1 MKVKRVLISQPDPG
15 SEKSPYQETAEK
27 YGLKID
33 FRPFINVEGV
43 NAKEFRQQKIDILA
57 HTAVIFTARTAIDH
71 FFRISEE
78 LRITVPET
86 MKYFCIS
93 ESIALYLQK
102 YIVYRK
108 RKIFFGNGKFE
119 DLMDSIVKHKDEKF
133 LLPLSDIHKPEIP
146 KMLDKAKINYS
157 KSILFKTVS
166 SNISDLSL
174 DKYDLVIFYSPAGIT
189 SLKENFPNFEQG
201 ERKIGAFGPATSK
214 AVKDAG
220 LSLDIEAPTPEAPS
234 MAKALELF
242 IKKNHKDNK

>member
-15 SEKSPYQETAEK
+15 TEKSPYQETAEK

-33 FRPFINVEGV
+33 FRPFIKVEGV
-43 NAKEFRQQKIDILA
+43 NSKEFRQQKVDILA

-71 FFRISEE
+71 FFRICEE

-133 LLPLSDIHKPEIP
+133 LLPLSDVHKPEIP
-146 KMLDKAKINYS
+146 KALDKTKINYT

-166 SNISDLSL
+166 SDLS
-174 DKYDLVIFYSPAGIT
+174 DMKIENYDLVIFYSPTGIA
-189 SLKENFPNFEQG
+189 SLSENFPNYVQG
-201 ERKIGAFGPATSK
+201 DKKIGAFGPATAK
-214 AVKDAG
+214 AVKDS
-220 LSLDIEAPTPEAPS
+220 SLRLDLEAPTPEAPS

-242 IKKNHKDNK
+242 IKKNHKENK

>member
-27 YGLKID
+27 YGLKVD
-33 FRPFINVEGV
+33 FRPFITVEGV
-43 NAKEFRQQKIDILA
+43 NSKEFRQQKVDILA

-71 FFRISEE
+71 FFRICEE

-108 RKIFFGNGKFE
+108 RKIFFGTGKFE
-119 DLMDSIVKHKDEKF
+119 DLMDSIAKHKDEKF
-133 LLPLSDIHKPEIP
+133 ILPLSDIHKPEIP
-146 KMLDKAKINYS
+146 KALDKAKITYS

-166 SNISDLSL
+166 SDLKDLSI
-174 DKYDLVIFYSPAGIT
+174 DKYDLMIFYSPAGIT
-189 SLKENFPNFEQG
+189 SLKENFPDFAQG
-201 ERKIGAFGPATSK
+201 ERKIGAFGPAASK
-214 AVKDAG
+214 AVRDAG
-220 LSLDIEAPTPEAPS
+220 FTLDIEAPTPEAPS
-234 MAKALELF
+234 MGKALELF
-242 IKKNHKDNK
+242 IKKNHKENK